1 MTRKYLF
8 FILTISLLVL
18 PTALLP
24 VAAAEGE
31 IEDGFEFVWNADTD
45 IILYF
50 PNDPTASP
58 LLSVYDGDNTQLDA
72 LETQFEQNAWRD
84 VDVYMV
90 ENGPREGLLAVRL
103 TITWSTSSEAISF
116 GEWRTE
122 QLLAGRSY
130 SPGGVDVNFGL
141 GLNQATNN
149 DSGNV
154 VVDVLPDADALE
166 GDVSRSSTDTGGSQ
180 YLQYKNGTDIDVA
193 GSLIVDFAD
202 YNYSSAKWIDLTGL
216 RMDGAGNATIDITYA
231 YQNGTLATSQTNV
244 FTTDQYL
251 SAEDTI
257 VKLPEPSAIAD
268 NLGNKATYVA
278 KINFTALELDEFRLF
293 DFASEDYD
301 LEGSDYVFDND
312 IPALGLNA
320 ISAFSTWAQS
330 NSAKL
335 KSFSVKNT
343 ASKVTQTAR
352 GFVSVKASAIKA
364 ATAATGTKIKDVVDH
379 EVVKARD
386 KMSTPGTLSNNL
398 YSAMKT
404 TYDNGEKNAQAMAR
418 EARKHLKAV
427 QVTVGVK
434 AEAFGEKVD
443 HAKDMTKETI
453 AGIAKSGGKAVSGAT
468 DWGKGIFDSG
478 KDGLGRL
485 KDEGASL
492 FSKMSDGI
500 FSIGD
505 DAKKIIIAVV
515 AVAVLA
521 GALLLYR
528 KD

>member
-1 MTRKYLF
+1 MKTLIRKYLF

-18 PTALLP
+18 PVALLP
-24 VAAAEGE
+24 TSAAEGE

-58 LLSVYDGDNTQLDA
+58 LLSVYNGDNTQLET
-72 LETQFEQNAWRD
+72 LEQQLEQNAWRD

-90 ENGPREGLLAVRL
+90 EDGPRAGLLAVRL

-154 VVDVLPDADALE
+154 VVDVLPDAEALE
-166 GDVSRSSTDTGGSQ
+166 GDVSRQATDTGGSQ
-180 YLQYKNGTDIDVA
+180 YLQYKNGTDIDTAASV
-193 GSLIVDFAD
+193 IVDFAD
-202 YNYSSAKWIDLTGL
+202 YNYSSARWVDLTGL
-216 RMDGAGNATIDITYA
+216 RMDGAANLTIDVSFANSTGDILNTV
-231 YQNGTLATSQTNV
+231 NV
-244 FTTDQYL
+244 FTSSEYL
-251 SAEDTI
+251 SAEDLI
-257 VKLPEPSAIAD
+257 VKLPEPWVNS
-268 NLGNKATYVA
+268 TYVA
-278 KINFTALELDEFRLF
+278 KLNFTALELDEFRLF

-301 LEGSDYVFDND
+301 LDGTDYAFDND
-312 IPALGLNA
+312 IPVLSLSA
-320 ISAFSTWAQS
+320 ISSFSTWAQS

-343 ASKVTQTAR
+343 ASKITQTAR
-352 GFVSVKASAIKA
+352 GFVSLKASAIKA
-364 ATAATGTKIKDVVDH
+364 ATTATGTKIKDVVDH

-386 KMSTPGTLSNNL
+386 KISSPGTLSNNL
-398 YSAMKT
+398 YSAMKD
-404 TYDNGEKNAQAMAR
+404 TYENGEKNAQAMAR
-418 EARKHLKAV
+418 EARKHLKSV

-434 AEAFGEKVD
+434 AEAFGDKVD
-443 HAKDMTKETI
+443 HARDLTKEAI
-453 AGIAKSGGKAVSGAT
+453 AGIAAGGGKAVSGAT
-468 DWGKGIFDSG
+468 NWTKGIFDSA

-515 AVAVLA
+515 AVAVLGA
-521 GALLLYR
+521 ALLLYK